1 MSIWRFILIDSDGVE
16 TEVDNPQGWESPE
29 VNIDRDDT
37 WHGIFFGYS
46 FGQLKFIGTAFTL
59 IKQEYDTKGVNGDM
73 SLKILYQCSED
84 GQFDVFY
91 EGRLSFDEYSDE
103 CGSECSVTIGL
114 EDSTDVMLLRNNYE
128 QKVNLNSNIAF
139 DEETELTNYNYLN
152 FDLGIPSRGIPIKS
166 VASDPVTYTFV
177 VDDVDDISVGAVY
190 TNNESQFTISGSN
203 LVGGVGTIQAT
214 RTDGTNSPEASGTL
228 VKFSGSGDSG
238 IDYTSFSTSSGFELL
253 DYPTWN
259 NISGSGST
267 GTEQGALMPMF
278 ENIEF
283 SEIDQTNINAGPYY
297 DTSVVFNNGENS
309 IGTPP
314 FIDLQKNQQLKC
326 SPSSFRMKY
335 RIKGR
340 LKDVSNAT
348 RIVDMNLIV
357 RIGSSPANTFLVS
370 NQILAS
376 YEAGAPITT
385 EFDVSYDDFP
395 SVNTGDKIYFFAI
408 INYVKTSSA
417 VLQSLVIEFD
427 PENSISFTGISYCE
441 ATNAKSY
448 MINEAVSRTVEAI
461 TSDKIRFYSTYFGRI
476 DSQPYSLL
484 SQTCGGL
491 FAISSGL
498 NVRRRTL
505 ADGSQPGC
513 FVTLKQLFD
522 DLNAIWNIGLSI
534 EPDKFRPGFNF
545 IRFEDWRYFY
555 QDEVGIIFNDA
566 SSVKRD
572 VDKTR
577 LFNRM
582 AVGYNKW
589 KAEQFS
595 GLDELM
601 TEREY
606 RLNINAISNPLEVK
620 SDMITAPYTTEI
632 TRRLDT
638 GTDDWQYDN
647 DIFAF
652 CLKGEGSPAEYSVET
667 FADVAFGV
675 ENVNDPDTCYN
686 GRISPVRN
694 AMRWFNY
701 IMQGLRQLQVDSK
714 MIFTKGTGNYV
725 AKFGLNDCNIEG
737 QPIAEN
743 ESIETGDFDD
753 QDNAKPITFPE
764 IIRFD
769 HPLNYNLFK
778 RIKNEPTLKFKS
790 IVVRCNGNDI
800 HGWIKNISYR
810 PEEGMATITAIP
822 KNTTQLPSAPPEDCS
837 ATVTPGSVTM
847 GSYDF
852 NAKTAEID
860 FTEGSA
866 GATLWYYIVTQ
877 GATPGSGTGFSGTTT
892 SHPFTVSGIT
902 PGQWSVMVVPY
913 CSETQV
919 GQNYGYGTFDMPS
932 PDFTIELSAVLTN
945 FGSNNHLILTAH
957 SVGDVPAPGSFSFQW
972 GQCVVNTSVPIEA
985 CRAYPGSAIPTP
997 TNTLNFNAGQT
1008 TVSQQSVTVTAGQS
1022 YGYITKVV
1030 LHNLSGIAGADIVKA
1045 DGQGWTL
1052 EIQ

>member
-1 MSIWRFILIDSDGVE
+1 MSIWRFILVDSDGVE
-16 TEVDNPQGWESPE
+16 TEVENPQGWGSPE
-29 VNIDRDDT
+29 VRIDRDSN

-46 FGQLKFIGTAFTL
+46 FGELKFTGAGFTL
-59 IKQEYDTKGVNGDM
+59 IKGEYDTKGVNGDM
-73 SLKILYQCSED
+73 NLKILYQCSED
-84 GQFDVFY
+84 GQFDIFY
-91 EGRLSFDEYSDE
+91 EGRLSFDEYSDV
-103 CGSECSVTIGL
+103 CGDECSVTIGL
-114 EDSTDVMLLRNNYE
+114 EDSNDIMLMRNNYE
-128 QKVNLNSNIAF
+128 QKVNLNISIAF
-139 DEETELTNYNYLN
+139 DETTTLSDYDYLN
-152 FDLGIPSRGIPIKS
+152 FDLEIPSRGIPQKS
-166 VASDPVTYTFV
+166 T
-177 VDDVDDISVGAVY
+177 
-190 TNNESQFTISGSN
+190 GSN
-203 LVGGVGTIQAT
+203 TEVQ
-214 RTDGTNSPEASGTL
+214 
-228 VKFSGSGDSG
+228 
-238 IDYTSFSTSSGFELL
+238 SFSLL
-253 DYPTWN
+253 DYPGWG
-259 NISGSGST
+259 NISPNGTT
-267 GTEQGALMPMF
+267 GVEQGALMP
-278 ENIEF
+278 IYTVQTY
-283 SEIDQTNINAGPYY
+283 SEIQNTSINSGPYY
-297 DTSVVFNNGENS
+297 DSSVVFNDGDNS

-314 FIDLQKNQQLKC
+314 FLDLITNQQLKC
-326 SPSSFRMKY
+326 APSAIDMPWRV
-335 RIKGR
+335 KGR
-340 LKDVSNAT
+340 LIDVSNAT
-348 RIVDMNLIV
+348 RIVDMNLII
-357 RIGSSPANTFLVS
+357 RTGANPASTLLQS
-370 NQILAS
+370 NQILVTYTTGAS
-376 YEAGAPITT
+376 ATT
-385 EFDVSYDDFP
+385 EFDVSGSLNLGLQPGQKVY
-395 SVNTGDKIYFFAI
+395 VFAI
-408 INYVKTSSA
+408 INYNKTSSA
-417 VLQSLVIEFD
+417 SIQQLDVEFD
-427 PENSISFTGISYCE
+427 PESTIEFTAISYCE
-441 ATNAKSY
+441 PTNAKSY
-448 MINEAVSRTVEAI
+448 MINEAASRVVEAI
-461 TSDKIRFYSTYFGRI
+461 TNDKIRFYSTYFGRI
-476 DSQPYSLL
+476 DSQPYPLL

-498 NVRRRTL
+498 NIRRRMLT
-505 ADGSQPGC
+505 DGSQPGC
-513 FVTLKQLFD
+513 FVSLKELFD

-534 EPDKFRPGFNF
+534 EPDKFRAGFNF
-545 IRFEDWRYFY
+545 LRFEDWRYFY
-555 QDEVGIIFNDA
+555 QNEVGIIFNDA
-566 SSVKRD
+566 SIVKRD
-572 VDKTR
+572 VDTTR

-582 AVGYNKW
+582 IVGYNKW
-589 KAEQFS
+589 TAEQYS

-620 SDMITAPYTTEI
+620 SDMITAPYTIEI

-647 DIFAF
+647 DLFAL

-667 FADVAFGV
+667 FADVAYGV

-714 MIFTKGTGNYV
+714 LIFTKGTGNYI

-743 ESIETGDFDD
+743 ESIETGDFDV
-753 QDNAKPITFPE
+753 QNNAKPITFPE

-790 IVVRCNGNDI
+790 IIVKCNGNDI

-822 KNTTQLPSAPPEDCS
+822 KNTTQLPSAPPEDCI

-902 PGQWSVMVVPY
+902 PGQWSVMIIPY

-919 GQNYGYGTFDMPS
+919 GQNYGYGTFDMPA

-957 SVGDVPAPGSFSFQW
+957 SVGDVPAPGNFSFQW

-997 TNTLNFNAGQT
+997 TNTLNFSAGQT

-1030 LHNLSGIAGADIVKA
+1030 LHNLLGIAGADIVKA
-1045 DGQGWTL
+1045 AGQGWTL